1 MKNVLLILLIL
12 LTFSCNKSQIKN
24 PRNINKSLSRKYQSI
39 QSQNRMQTKLITY
52 ERIKNMPMEDATIAY
67 PPIEDETFILGKEG
81 GFITEFRIGLLNLF
95 KEEEIKNNNIK
106 IKEITW
112 KINVKQNLTIWYQEI
127 NNRWKPIDHFIWDK
141 DAEF

>member
-39 QSQNRMQTKLITY
+39 QSQNRMQTKRITY

-67 PPIEDETFILGKEG
+67 PPIEDETFILVKEG

-112 KINVKQNLTIWYQEI
+112 KINVKKNLTIWYQEI